1 MSMSTD
7 NEDQL
12 TRGEIWEKSRRY
24 AFIPPT
30 FDTLREEETAFM
42 KDLSNLWV
50 RIQLCLEWVDE
61 PWEYR
66 QLQVREINELR
77 EHLKA
82 GDEICR
88 YLRERQSQMRRIW
101 RTEIARAKDVITE
114 FDKRI
119 ESPDDDEV
127 GWRSAEELCEDVAR
141 LSTTSWIL
149 DLKLSN
155 DKSDLESAISCF
167 NAAFGGD
174 RMEVSPRFRSALG
187 HSSDADTH
195 TRSVG
200 AKSA

>member
-1 MSMSTD
+1 MSIPTD

-24 AFIPPT
+24 AFIPST
-30 FDTLREEETAFM
+30 FDILRDEETVFM
-42 KDLSNLWV
+42 KDISNLWA
-50 RIQLCLEWVDE
+50 RIQMWWEWVDE
-61 PWEYR
+61 PWEYW
-66 QLQVREINELR
+66 QLQAREINELG

-82 GDEICR
+82 ADEICR

-101 RTEIARAKDVITE
+101 RTEIAQAKDVITE

-141 LSTTSWIL
+141 LSTTSWIH

-155 DKSDLESAISCF
+155 DKSNLESAIS
-167 NAAFGGD
+167 
-174 RMEVSPRFRSALG
+174 
-187 HSSDADTH
+187 
-195 TRSVG
+195 
-200 AKSA
+200 